1 MTTVT
6 TPTQRACKHCG
17 TRFRPR
23 DASEHFC
30 CAGCEYVHRLLHD
43 RGLTRFYDL
52 KDRTLQPVSSAVF
65 HPGENL
71 DWLDARAR
79 QAEVEADEGR
89 PANLELGLTG
99 ISCVGCVWLV
109 EKVFADQPGA
119 LRISVNAQLGRA
131 RLQWQPGAFE
141 MRAFASEL
149 QRFGYRLGQP
159 GNEQDGGAHQ
169 RGLGLRIGVC
179 AFLALNTMLFTLP
192 RYLGMDDDFQFA
204 RLFELLNAL
213 FATLSLAIGGSYFIE
228 RAVRGLRRRV
238 LHIDLPIA
246 LGLLAAWTGSLVGWL
261 LGAERLLYF
270 DFVSIFVF
278 LMLVGRWLQEAAIER
293 NRSRLTGERPDTLQ
307 VRRLGE
313 DAASSTSQASV
324 LASALRKGE
333 HFAVRPGQVVPV
345 RARLLQSE
353 ATLSLEWI
361 NGESEPCAWKPGQM
375 VPAGAVNI
383 SEQPLAL
390 EALEVW
396 EESLLSKLLREDGSE
411 HRNPRLERILR
422 VYLVIVLT
430 LATIGSAVWLALG
443 PDWTRA
449 VEVLIAVLVVSCPCA
464 LGVAWPLTEELSAA
478 ALRRRGVYLREPT
491 VWERLSAIRH
501 IFFDKTGTLTLESPR
516 LLNPEALQALA
527 PGNRHVLFRLVE
539 ESLHPVGRSLRENLL
554 RLPDFTPEAYL
565 DSGDTRFE
573 DVPGKG
579 VLLSDGPN
587 QWRLGRPGWA
597 NDGDGSAE
605 GADAVFSHN
614 GEVLA
619 HLSFAD
625 AVRRDAREQLQ
636 RLRESGHELAILSG
650 DRQGKVDTM
659 AEALGLEAASA
670 RGGLSPEQKQAAVL
684 EAGGSSVLMVG
695 DGANDSL
702 AFDAAGVRA
711 TPVVDKGLLE
721 QKADF
726 YFLGQDLTG
735 IQSVFAVGRRRQ
747 RALRQVFAFT
757 TTYNLTVVTVALA
770 GWMSPLLAAI
780 LMPLSSLAS
789 LALAVGGMRPGR
801 R

>member
-6 TPTQRACKHCG
+6 MPTQRACKHCG

-23 DASEHFC
+23 DESEAFC

-79 QAEVEADEGR
+79 QTEGEAVEGR
-89 PANLELGLTG
+89 PASLELGLTG

-109 EKVFADQPGA
+109 EKVFIDQPGA
-119 LRISVNAQLGRA
+119 LRINVNAQLGRA

-141 MRAFASEL
+141 VRDFAREL

-159 GNEQDGGAHQ
+159 GNESEASAQQ

-192 RYLGMDDDFQFA
+192 RYLGMEDNFQFA

-213 FATLSLAIGGSYFIE
+213 FASLSLAVGGSYFIE
-228 RAVRGLRRRV
+228 RAVRGLRRGV

-246 LGLLAAWTGSLVGWL
+246 LGLVAAWTGSMVGWL
-261 LGAERLLYF
+261 LQAERLLYF

-293 NRSRLTGERPDTLQ
+293 NRSRLTGERPDTLNVQ
-307 VRRLGE
+307 RL
-313 DAASSTSQASV
+313 DAASTEPSGPASV
-324 LASALRKGE
+324 TAAALRKGD

-383 SEQPLAL
+383 SSEPLAL

-396 EESLLSKLLREDGSE
+396 EASLLAKLLQGDEAE
-411 HRNPRLERILR
+411 HRNPRLEGILR
-422 VYLVIVLT
+422 VYLMIVLA
-430 LATIGSAVWLALG
+430 LSVAGSVAWLSTQS
-443 PDWTRA
+443 DWTRA
-449 VEVLIAVLVVSCPCA
+449 LEVLIAVLVVSCPCA
-464 LGVAWPLTEELSAA
+464 LGVAWPLTEELSAS

-491 VWERLSAIRH
+491 VWERLEAVRH

-516 LLNPEALQALA
+516 LLNPEALSALT
-527 PGNRHVLFRLVE
+527 PGNQQVLYRLVE

-554 RLPDFTPEAYL
+554 RLPGFTPQAYP
-565 DSGDTRFE
+565 DSQDTQFE
-573 DVPGKG
+573 EVPGQG
-579 VLLSDGPN
+579 VGLRDEAN
-587 QWRLGRPGWA
+587 HWRLGRPGWA
-597 NDGDGSAE
+597 STTAASTE
-605 GADAVFSHN
+605 GTDAVFSHN
-614 GEVLA
+614 EAVLA
-619 HLSFAD
+619 RLRFED
-625 AVRRDAREQLQ
+625 AVRRDAREQLE
-636 RLRESGHELAILSG
+636 RLRSAGYALAILSG
-650 DRQGKVDTM
+650 DRQKKVDTM
-659 AEALGLEAASA
+659 AQALGLEPAAA
-670 RGGLSPEQKQAAVL
+670 CGGLSPEQKQAAVVA
-684 EAGGSSVLMVG
+684 AGGSSVLMVG

-735 IQSVFAVGRRRQ
+735 IESVFAVGRRRR
-747 RALRQVFAFT
+747 RALRAVFAFT
-757 TTYNLTVVTVALA
+757 TTYNLTVVSIALA

-780 LMPLSSLAS
+780 LMPLSSLTS
-789 LALAVGGMRPGR
+789 LAIAVGGMGR
-801 R
+801 RRR